1 MLTLPFTSPHA
12 SLLTAG
18 GKGANLARLTQA
30 GFPVPSGFIIA
41 TDAYRQFVAANQLA
55 SAINSALDSIQEG
68 DAAALEASSA
78 SIRSAFSRGVMPLA
92 VKAEIL
98 AAHTRLAAS
107 LAEHSPQPGAPVPLA
122 VRSSA
127 TAEDLPDLSFA
138 GQQDTFLNVLGEEQ
152 LLKAVVGC
160 WSSLWTAR
168 AIGYR
173 LRNQVSHEDAALAVV
188 VQIMIPAE
196 VSGVLFTANP
206 LSGLRSETV
215 IDAVFGLGEA
225 LVSGQVEP
233 DQFVVDARRS
243 VVVSRKLGAK
253 AATTRSLAGGGVQT
267 VSETA
272 SQRQTLSDP
281 QLLQLAEIGQR
292 VQAEYTAPQDI
303 EWAYARGELY
313 LLQSRPIT
321 SLFPI
326 PEESFDPLIVWMS
339 FGAVQ
344 GLVGPLTTLG
354 QDGIRSVLAGFS
366 ASLGSPMTV
375 ESNRVFI
382 PAGERIWI
390 KFSDAMRNPI
400 GLRLMR
406 AFIGLVEPGSVKT
419 IETLLNDPRLGAGA
433 GKIKLS
439 TLRRM
444 LRFGLPI
451 LPRLANAL
459 LFPERARQ
467 QFEQQITAML
477 AAAKI
482 EPGADRFE
490 RLANTLGFIRLN
502 VSNAFPF
509 LLPRFIPLFG
519 PSMLGLN
526 LLARFA
532 PPASNLALEATRSL
546 PDNVTTQMDLALWR
560 AAVQIGQDAAAKQV
574 FHSNDAAALAQAY
587 LSRELPSAAQS
598 AIDGFLQ
605 RYGMR
610 GVGEIDLG
618 QPRWRDDPTPVI
630 QSLKS
635 YLEIEPQSA
644 PEAVFARG
652 EQAAQA
658 AIETI
663 AAAARR
669 QHGGWLKERIVRF
682 AARRVRVLMGV
693 RESPKFYA
701 VRLMGIA
708 HQALVEVGEEFVQ
721 AGAIEHPDDLFFLR
735 LSELEALAHRESQ
748 DWKAVVDYRRSS
760 YYREQRRRRVPR
772 LLVSDGRAFFDGVGA
787 ATDSGATLS
796 GSPVSPGVVEGA
808 VRVVLD
814 PRRTQLLPGEILV
827 CPGTDPAW
835 TPLFM
840 AAAGLVTEVG
850 GMMTHGSVVARE
862 YGIPAVVGVHQ
873 ATLRLKDG
881 QRIRLDGSRGT
892 ITLIE

>member
-1 MLTLPFTSPHA
+1 MHTLPFTSPHA

-18 GKGANLARLTQA
+18 GKGANLARLAQA
-30 GFPVPSGFIIA
+30 GFPVPAGFIIA
-41 TDAYRQFVAANQLA
+41 TDAYRQYVTANQLA
-55 SAINSALDSIQEG
+55 NAIQPALDSIQEG
-68 DAAALEASSA
+68 DAATLEAAAA
-78 SIRSAFSRGVMPLA
+78 SIRSAFTAGEMPVA
-92 VKAEIL
+92 IKAEIL

-107 LAEHSPQPGAPVPLA
+107 LAEHITQPDAPLPLA

-138 GQQDTFLNVLGEEQ
+138 GQQDTFLNVIGEEQ
-152 LLKAVVGC
+152 LLKAVVNC
-160 WSSLWTAR
+160 WSSLWTGR

-173 LRNQVSHEDAALAVV
+173 LRNQVDHGNAALAVV
-188 VQIMIPAE
+188 VQRLVPSQ

-233 DQFVVDARRS
+233 DQFVVDTRRGA
-243 VVVSRKLGAK
+243 VVSRKLGAK
-253 AATTRSLAGGGVQT
+253 AATTRSQAGGGVQT
-267 VSETA
+267 ISENA
-272 SQRQTLSDP
+272 SQRQTLSDQ
-281 QLLQLAEIGQR
+281 QLLQLAELGQR
-292 VQAEYTAPQDI
+292 VQAEYAAPQDI
-303 EWAYARGELY
+303 EWAYAGGELY

-326 PEESFDPLIVWMS
+326 PEESFDPLTVWMS

-344 GLVGPLTTLG
+344 GLVGPLTPLG

-375 ESNRVFI
+375 ESNHVFV

-400 GLRLMR
+400 GLRVLR

-419 IETLLNDPRLGAGA
+419 IETLLNDPRLGAGE
-433 GKIKLS
+433 GKVKLS

-444 LRFGLPI
+444 IRFGLPI
-451 LPRLANAL
+451 LPRLAKAL

-467 QFEQQITAML
+467 RFEQQIAATL

-490 RLANTLGFIRLN
+490 RLANTLAFIRVN
-502 VSNAFPF
+502 VANAFPF

-532 PPASNLALEATRSL
+532 PPASNLALETTRSL

-560 AAVQIGQDAAAKQV
+560 AAVQIRQDTAAKRV
-574 FHSNDAAALAQAY
+574 FQSNDAAALAQAY
-587 LSRELPSAAQS
+587 LSRALPPAAQS
-598 AIDGFLQ
+598 ALDDFLQ
-605 RYGMR
+605 RYGVR

-618 QPRWRDDPTPVI
+618 QPRWRDDPTPVMH
-630 QSLKS
+630 SLKS
-635 YLEIEPQSA
+635 YLEIDPQSA
-644 PEAVFARG
+644 PAAVFARG
-652 EQAAQA
+652 EQSAQA
-658 AIETI
+658 AIQTI
-663 AAAARR
+663 SAHAQR
-669 QHGGWLKERIVRF
+669 QHGGWLKGKIVRS
-682 AARRVRVLMGV
+682 AARRVRTLMGV

-708 HQALVEVGEEFVQ
+708 HQALLDVGREFVQ
-721 AGAIEHPDDLFFLR
+721 AGAIEHPDDLFFLH
-735 LSELEALAHRESQ
+735 LSELDALSRQEAHE
-748 DWKAVVDYRRSS
+748 WKTPVAARRSA
-760 YYREQRRRRVPR
+760 YQREQRRRMVPR
-772 LLVSDGRAFFDGVGA
+772 LLVSDGRAFYDGVGA
-787 ATDSGATLS
+787 ATDSGSTIT

-881 QRIRLDGSRGT
+881 MRIRLDGSRGV
-892 ITLIE
+892 ITRLE